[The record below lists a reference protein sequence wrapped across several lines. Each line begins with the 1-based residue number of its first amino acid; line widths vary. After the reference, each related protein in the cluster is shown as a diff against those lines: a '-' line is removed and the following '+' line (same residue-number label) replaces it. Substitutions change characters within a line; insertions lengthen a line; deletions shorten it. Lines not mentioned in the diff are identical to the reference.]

1 LGSGF
6 KKPPIYTI
14 NGIWLNSAGYNT
26 YRLAFFFQYIQKR
39 EGTVLNDFVLNA
51 VPVVN
56 VSVPLFIAIWCM
68 GVYMG
73 VKAIVEPR
81 LLLIFTWAFIFL
93 TAFRVICI
101 WLVALNPPLGL
112 INLSDPLANS
122 FYGKNFITKDL
133 FYSGHTS
140 TIFLIFLCLE
150 KKWEK
155 FMALAATIIVGVL
168 VLVQHIHYTVDVAA
182 APLFA
187 FLCYFIGGKITGQA
201 NAALKPC
208 VKTISAPGV
217 RIAQ

>member
-1 LGSGF
+1 MRDNQTVKNNWAAALKNRQFIQLMVFGLIVLG
-6 KKPPIYTI
+6 TI
-14 NGIWLNSAGYNT
+14 LTA
-26 YRLAFFFQYIQKR
+26 LPFFFQYIQKR

-122 FYGKNFITKDL
+122 FYGKNFNRCGRGL
-133 FYSGHTS
+133 LG
-140 TIFLIFLCLE
+140 LC
-150 KKWEK
+150 
-155 FMALAATIIVGVL
+155 
-168 VLVQHIHYTVDVAA
+168 
-182 APLFA
+182 
-187 FLCYFIGGKITGQA
+187 
-201 NAALKPC
+201 
-208 VKTISAPGV
+208 
-217 RIAQ
+217 